1 VQITVDLSDITAA
14 VIQLPNRAVLV
25 ALVYVLRGNRT
36 LLALQQTLNYI
47 QQLIRK
53 VYRQASTKMDIL
65 IVGDFNRHNQL

>member
-1 VQITVDLSDITAA
+1 VQIIVDLSDITAA